1 MPRKARLDTP
11 GTLHHVI
18 IRGIEKRPIVYD
30 GKDRKEFVVRM
41 GALSTEEETPLYAWT
56 LMTNHFLC

>member
-1 MPRKARLDTP
+1 
-11 GTLHHVI
+11 VI
-18 IRGIEKRPIVYD
+18 IRGIEKRAIVDD